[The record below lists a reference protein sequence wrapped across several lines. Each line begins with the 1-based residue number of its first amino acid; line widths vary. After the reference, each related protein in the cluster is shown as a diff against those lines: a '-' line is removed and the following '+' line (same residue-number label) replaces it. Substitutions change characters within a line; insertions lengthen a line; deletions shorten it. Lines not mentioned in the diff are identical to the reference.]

1 MGPRV
6 EQLTWVNTHLRGRAG
21 HGGRTHVPDFEV
33 GLGLAPS
40 VGLLGKRMRRLTAK
54 EDQHGLVTGTSG
66 LNEHRL
72 AGRVQLRDELGSEP
86 GTTAPCPGTDG
97 RTDEDLAFAWQ
108 PDRLSR
114 HIHLAGHGRHPPIH
128 QVT

>member
-86 GTTAPCPGTDG
+86 GTTAPLPT
-97 RTDEDLAFAWQ
+97 
-108 PDRLSR
+108 
-114 HIHLAGHGRHPPIH
+114 
-128 QVT
+128 